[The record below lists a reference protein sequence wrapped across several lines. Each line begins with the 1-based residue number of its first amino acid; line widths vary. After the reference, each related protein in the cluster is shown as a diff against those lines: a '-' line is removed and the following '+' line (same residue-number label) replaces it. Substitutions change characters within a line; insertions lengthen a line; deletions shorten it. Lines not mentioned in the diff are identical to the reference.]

1 MRQLKKAK
9 WRRAK
14 WGLTA
19 GLIVLVGC
27 VALSLTPTGRA
38 FWRTLS
44 EVADTMADK
53 AALKLGQA
61 TVSGYARTNKQDI
74 VKKIN
79 LSQGMPILDIDLD
92 QVRTR
97 VLELPWVKTAVVK
110 RQLPATLL
118 IEITEK
124 EPIALWQNNKK
135 YWPLDAEGQ
144 PIRDDKT
151 VLTNLILVVGQD
163 APKHTPALMKTLE
176 AFPELRK
183 KVRSAVRVGNRRW
196 NLVLN
201 DAEEGLVIKLPEEEI
216 DAALGRLMRADD
228 TDKLLKR
235 DLESIDLRLD
245 DRIIVREKGKSKK

>member
-19 GLIVLVGC
+19 TLIVLLGC
-27 VALSLTPTGRA
+27 VGVSLTPTGRS
-38 FWRTLS
+38 FWKSLS
-44 EVADTMADK
+44 EMADTMTDK
-53 AALKLGQA
+53 AALRLGQA

-79 LSQGMPILDIDLD
+79 LSQGMPIFDIDLD
-92 QVRTR
+92 RVREQ
-97 VLELPWVKTAVVK
+97 VLELPWVKTPVVK

-135 YWPLDAEGQ
+135 YWPLDTDGQ

-176 AFPELRK
+176 SYPELRE

-196 NLVLN
+196 NLILN
-201 DAEEGLVIKLPEEEI
+201 DAEEGLVIKLPEEEL
-216 DAALGRLMRADD
+216 DTALRRLMRADD

-235 DLESIDLRLD
+235 DLKSIDLRLD
-245 DRIIVREKGKSKK
+245 DRIIVREKGKSEK